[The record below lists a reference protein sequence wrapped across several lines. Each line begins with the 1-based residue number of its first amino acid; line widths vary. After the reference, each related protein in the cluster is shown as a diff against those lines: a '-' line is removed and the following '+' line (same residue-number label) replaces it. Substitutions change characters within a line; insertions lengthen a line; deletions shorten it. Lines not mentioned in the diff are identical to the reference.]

1 MIHIKCKKCGWR
13 SPFSSKIDGYT
24 VKSRLKKDGLICP
37 ECGEILIK
45 SKGKTKDKLDF
56 FKNYL

>member
-13 SPFSSKIDGYT
+13 LPFSSKIDGYT
-24 VKSRLKKDGLICP
+24 IKSRLKKDGLICP

-45 SKGKTKDKLDF
+45 SKEKIRGEIEL
-56 FKNYL
+56 

>member
-24 VKSRLKKDGLICP
+24 VKNRLKKDGLICP
-37 ECGEILIK
+37 NCSQILIK
-45 SKGKTKDKLDF
+45 KKDKLVIKD
-56 FKNYL
+56 

>member
-24 VKSRLKKDGLICP
+24 VKNRLKKDGLLCP

-45 SKGKTKDKLDF
+45 SK
-56 FKNYL
+56 KNKRKIEF